1 MCVYYPPWLTL
12 LHVTAVCWFP
22 DITDKG
28 SDLCLFTAALF
39 LCLQSSEDVWVLST
53 LYELVFL
60 QEALKRLDWQAE
72 DLAAQSKEGIVSQ
85 HLIVF
90 MVRLA
95 VQGGRGGGRGRDGGK
110 EGGREPIGLC
120 WQVWVWLFVNDI
132 HTS

>member
-1 MCVYYPPWLTL
+1 M
-12 LHVTAVCWFP
+12 
-22 DITDKG
+22 
-28 SDLCLFTAALF
+28 
-39 LCLQSSEDVWVLST
+39 WVLST

-95 VQGGRGGGRGRDGGK
+95 VQGGGEGGGGGVVERR
-110 EGGREPIGLC
+110 EGGSPLVVLAGVGVAVC
-120 WQVWVWLFVNDI
+120 
-132 HTS
+132 